1 MQAKM
6 ESQQP
11 LIQLP
16 PLDHLAHPLT
26 SAVPQGDYS
35 QQLLSNTTTPSHINS
50 SNTSNTAHVVAT
62 TTTTTTNTTN
72 TTTTGNTA
80 DDDKGRRPRSK
91 WTQEETDDLIKG
103 CAIHGVGNWKKY
115 VPHMCLG

>member
-16 PLDHLAHPLT
+16 PLDHHAHPLT

-35 QQLLSNTTTPSHINS
+35 QQLLSKTTTPSHINHINS
-50 SNTSNTAHVVAT
+50 SNTANTAHVVG
-62 TTTTTTNTTN
+62 TTTTTNTTTAN
-72 TTTTGNTA
+72 AA
-80 DDDKGRRPRSK
+80 DDDKVRRPRSK

-115 VPHMCLG
+115 VPYLCFG

>member
-35 QQLLSNTTTPSHINS
+35 QQLLNTTTPSHINN
-50 SNTSNTAHVVAT
+50 SNTANTAHVVAT
-62 TTTTTTNTTN
+62 TTTTGNTN

-80 DDDKGRRPRSK
+80 DDDKVRRPRSK

-115 VPHMCLG
+115 VPYMWLG